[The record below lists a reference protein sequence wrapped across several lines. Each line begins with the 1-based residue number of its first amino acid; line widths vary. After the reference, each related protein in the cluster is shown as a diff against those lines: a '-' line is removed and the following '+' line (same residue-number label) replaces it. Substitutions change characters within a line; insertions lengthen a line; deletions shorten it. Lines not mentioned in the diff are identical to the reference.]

1 MNDLLVRSTC
11 QGCELYQK
19 ALAVLR
25 CQEIQ
30 SQRWKLPVLNV
41 QLHPSVLDVIL
52 EQKAIQKKDLPLP
65 LLPPPHHP
73 NEAKA
78 D

>member
-1 MNDLLVRSTC
+1 MEVSN
-11 QGCELYQK
+11 K
-19 ALAVLR
+19 N
-25 CQEIQ
+25 EIKIDKK
-30 SQRWKLPVLNV
+30 RWKQSKQPVLNV

-65 LLPPPHHP
+65 LPPPPHHP

-78 D
+78 N